1 MTETVLDRLL
11 DSLRSAANVSRAEQV
26 RPAAV
31 LWTDHD
37 GQWRAVAERL
47 REMIPELL
55 VLGEHAPA
63 ERRGPAIW
71 IKCMLARTLEEA
83 DWPASAVPI
92 IYLPGVSRAD
102 LRAIETCPRA
112 LQPLAELQ
120 YRGLFWSQ
128 LNGRD
133 WTLNAFLSSS
143 RGGLNLDLS
152 ADQGTQHAMHR
163 ALDVLVDTPVD
174 ALKGRRLEASDFDAL
189 LSADPVRDL
198 LTWMNNP
205 EGTAEEWQGARWD
218 AFRSRC
224 KADWKLDPKA
234 DGVLVAAERISEGRR
249 EWDAVWERYQSW
261 LAVLSEG
268 DRAAPI
274 GVSAGASGPVHRSQP
289 LPKGQ

>member
-1 MTETVLDRLL
+1 MNPYPVIVRPHEPDGFAAPMTETVLDRLL
-11 DSLRSAANVSRAEQV
+11 DSLRSAGNISRAEQV

-47 REMIPELL
+47 GEMIPELL

-63 ERRGPAIW
+63 ERCGPAIW
-71 IKCMLARTLEEA
+71 IKRMLARALEEA
-83 DWPASAVPI
+83 DWLASAVPI

-133 WTLNAFLSSS
+133 WTVKAFLSSS

-152 ADQGTQHAMHR
+152 ADQATQQAMHR

-174 ALKGRRLEASDFDAL
+174 DLKGRRLEASDFDAL

-205 EGTAEEWQGARWD
+205 EGTAKENGRAPAGMPFAAAARRTGSSTRRPTACLWRRSASARD
-218 AFRSRC
+218 AGSGMRS
-224 KADWKLDPKA
+224 
-234 DGVLVAAERISEGRR
+234 GSGISLAGGPSRR
-249 EWDAVWERYQSW
+249 
-261 LAVLSEG
+261 
-268 DRAAPI
+268 
-274 GVSAGASGPVHRSQP
+274 
-289 LPKGQ
+289 